1 MSLQSLSAHK
11 RRSFLTMLGLVIG
24 IGAVVLV
31 MSIGAG
37 AQSLITNQ
45 IEQQGTDMIAILP
58 GSSEEDGP
66 PAAAFGIVITT
77 LTYED
82 ALALEKKSNV
92 AHAEHVAAYTTGND
106 VFSWGDFEKAI
117 TYTGTTESYQKVER
131 VKIAKGRFFTEDEA
145 NAAENLMVLG
155 ADLAEEIF
163 GNQNPVGESIR
174 LKKKR
179 FKIIGVL
186 EPKASTF
193 FENPNQSAYIPLKTA
208 QQKLLGI
215 KHVSFIRL
223 RVDEEKRIPQTVE
236 EVKKTL
242 IERHDEEDFS
252 VRNTADFLDILT
264 NVTNAIRFFLV
275 AIAAVSLFVGGV
287 GIMNIM
293 LIAVKEKTRE
303 VGLRKAVGA
312 TNRDILLQFLFETVV
327 LSILGGIIGIIG
339 GTLLSYLI
347 SVVVNYLGYNYDF
360 IISPIAIV
368 VSVFIAGIIGLL
380 FGVAPARAAA
390 KLNPIEALHYE

>member
-45 IEQQGTDMIAILP
+45 IEQQRTDMIAILP